1 MNTDIQKIEIKNDL
15 YKFKWV
21 RKICRYYTSSKI
33 NIIIINF

>member
-1 MNTDIQKIEIKNDL
+1 MNIDKKKIEIKIDF

-21 RKICRYYTSSKI
+21 RKICRYYISIKI